1 MQLVHLY
8 NMLANRNVGIMLALR
23 SGEFSLVAFA
33 TPSRNLQVCFVLLMF
48 GLGLWFGVVGRL
60 VLVFGLWLELVL
72 WLVQELRLCL
82 LLGLRFGF
90 GVRTWVGPW
99 VCPLVRPCVGPW
111 ATPWAG
117 NLVAAVVAFPFV
129 VDIAAALFMWIIK
142 QRGVGDYFAHY
153 FAQDLPFVW

>member
-1 MQLVHLY
+1 MVGVVAVAGARALVL
-8 NMLANRNVGIMLALR
+8 
-23 SGEFSLVAFA
+23 
-33 TPSRNLQVCFVLLMF
+33 LLMF
-48 GLGLWFGVVGRL
+48 GMGLWFGVVGRL
-60 VLVFGLWLELVL
+60 VLVFGLWSELVL

-129 VDIAAALFMWIIK
+129 VDLAAALFMWIIK